1 MGYAE
6 KRGDYWRGRYK
17 LSPGKYDTVKDANG
31 ATVRFRTKREA
42 EQAANDAEAKVRAG
56 ARSAPGTQRITFGQ

>member
-17 LSPGKYDTVKDANG
+17 IEPGRYGTVSDAG
-31 ATVRFRTKREA
+31 GKPSGSTRSEKQRMPPMMRKRKCVLA
-42 EQAANDAEAKVRAG
+42 V
-56 ARSAPGTQRITFGQ
+56 